1 MPDDHNQS
9 FFFDVLKPY
18 TGERIRF
25 STFKRDHFSNLSEDQ
40 KVEVTFTLTGEINRN
55 QYVNY
60 LNATKIEAVEW
71 EANEQNPPYH
81 LTGKVHSI
89 ENGQHDV
96 KIVVQHGKDHFNH
109 FRISSDYPFSLPK
122 VGNSVSLEF
131 EPSSYLFED
140 RHQVV
145 LKITDI
151 TVL

>member
-71 EANEQNPPYH
+71 EANEQNPPYQ
-81 LTGKVHSI
+81 LTGIVHSI
-89 ENGQHDV
+89 EHRQRDV
-96 KIVVQHGKDHFNH
+96 KIVIQYGEDHFNH
-109 FRISSDYPFSLPK
+109 FRIYRDQHLSTPRTGDQ
-122 VGNSVSLEF
+122 VTLEF
-131 EPSSYLFED
+131 ELSSYLFD
-140 RHQVV
+140 GRHQVV

>member
-1 MPDDHNQS
+1 M
-9 FFFDVLKPY
+9 
-18 TGERIRF
+18 IRF

-60 LNATKIEAVEW
+60 LNATRIEAVSW
-71 EANEQNPPYH
+71 AGNVQNPPYQ
-81 LTGKVHSI
+81 LTGIVHSI

-109 FRISSDYPFSLPK
+109 FRIYRDQHLPTPRT
-122 VGNSVSLEF
+122 GDQVSLEF
-131 EPSSYLFED
+131 ELSSYVYNTK
-140 RHQVV
+140 HQVV
-145 LKITDI
+145 LKITHI